1 MKHSAFIRL
10 LLRVGFVKVGRK
22 SNEVAIIKGEWQFT
36 HPLVIRWPFCA
47 PSWKTFS
54 YLLRYGPRVYRFR
67 NLPGVASSKPG
78 RLLPARWGGG
88 VLGFEF
94 GDRG

>member
-1 MKHSAFIRL
+1 MKHSAFIRM
-10 LLRVGFVKVGRK
+10 LLRIGFVKVGRK
-22 SNEVAIIKGEWQFT
+22 SQEVAIIDGEWQFT
-36 HPLVIRWPFCA
+36 HPQVIRWPFCA

-54 YLLRYGPRVYRFR
+54 YLLRCGPRVYRFR
-67 NLPGVASSKPG
+67 NLPG